1 MIRRALLFTIAFA
14 FGVGIID
21 SLADQAKGVR
31 TVGILALSA
40 SPTDP
45 IVGALRQELHNLG
58 YVEGRSIKFEFR
70 TAQGHPN
77 RLPRLAEELIQ
88 LKVDVI
94 VVGNS
99 VVAQAVRQATATI
112 PIVMVTT
119 DPVASDLV
127 TSLAHPAGNI
137 TGLSAMTKEL
147 TAKRLELLKE
157 TVPTL
162 VRVAVLWNPDSPME
176 AQIAEEIK
184 AAARPLSLELHF
196 VGLRT
201 REEISA
207 ASSAISRAHA
217 KAMYVTD
224 DGLFYGQRTT
234 VGALASKARLPAIY
248 GSRLDAEDGG
258 LISYGVDYVDQW
270 RRSAAY
276 VDRIL
281 KGAKPGDLPIEQATT
296 IELVVNLKTARALG
310 ISIPTSI
317 LERANKL
324 IE

>member
-1 MIRRALLFTIAFA
+1 MIGRALLFTIAFA
-14 FGVGIID
+14 FGIGIID
-21 SLADQAKGVR
+21 SLADQAKAVR

-45 IVGALRQELHNLG
+45 IVGALRRQLHDLG
-58 YVEGRSIKFEFR
+58 YVEGRSVNFEFR

-88 LKVDVI
+88 LKADVI

-99 VVAQAVRQATATI
+99 VVAQAVQRATATI
-112 PIVMVTT
+112 PIVIVTT

-157 TVPTL
+157 TVPSLT
-162 VRVAVLWNPDSPME
+162 RVAVLWNPESPVE
-176 AQIAEEIK
+176 AQIAEELK
-184 AAARPLSLELHF
+184 AAALPLSVELRF
-196 VGLRT
+196 VGVRT
-201 REEISA
+201 REEVSA
-207 ASSAISRAHA
+207 AFSAISRVHA
-217 KAMYVTD
+217 QAIYVTD

-248 GSRLDAEDGG
+248 GSRLYAEDGG

-276 VDRIL
+276 VDKIL

-310 ISIPTSI
+310 ISIPNSI
-317 LERANKL
+317 LERADKL

>member
-1 MIRRALLFTIAFA
+1 MLFTIAFA

-176 AQIAEEIK
+176 AQIAEELK

-217 KAMYVTD
+217 KAMW
-224 DGLFYGQRTT
+224 
-234 VGALASKARLPAIY
+234 S
-248 GSRLDAEDGG
+248 
-258 LISYGVDYVDQW
+258 
-270 RRSAAY
+270 
-276 VDRIL
+276 
-281 KGAKPGDLPIEQATT
+281 
-296 IELVVNLKTARALG
+296 
-310 ISIPTSI
+310 
-317 LERANKL
+317 
-324 IE
+324 